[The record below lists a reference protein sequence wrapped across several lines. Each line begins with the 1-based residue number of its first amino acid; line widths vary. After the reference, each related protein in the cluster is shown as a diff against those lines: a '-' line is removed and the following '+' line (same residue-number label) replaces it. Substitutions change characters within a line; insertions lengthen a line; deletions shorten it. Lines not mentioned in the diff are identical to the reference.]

1 VSPWK
6 TSDATPPANRRCPVR
21 RFELQAPFGK
31 SFGSAPII
39 MHPAIARHHSFYIG
53 TYTRTTSLGIYGAR
67 IDSSSGALSSASPV
81 AALANPTWLT
91 LHPSRQL
98 FYANQELK
106 SADGKPVGAVAA
118 FSAAPPGDTCAPLN
132 VEATDAT
139 LCHTAVDHSG
149 KVLIAVSYSGGQ
161 VSTFPLAPDGRI
173 GARRSFVTHQGPLGP
188 QTNRQDKP
196 HPHSVTISPDN
207 RLACVTDLGLDRV
220 FCYDLNAATA
230 TIAPAAAPFLP
241 LPPGTGPRHAKFSAD
256 GRFLY
261 VIGELANTVTVFSYD
276 AGVGAFQT
284 VQSLPTLPA
293 DFAGEST
300 AAEIRIHP
308 NGRFLYGSNR
318 GHDSLVVYAIAPSTG
333 RLTWVETVNCGGVQP
348 RNFDLTPDG
357 AWLVCAHQGSDSI
370 VSFRVDSTS
379 GRLAL
384 LSGKITVAQ
393 PVCILFA

>member
-1 VSPWK
+1 
-6 TSDATPPANRRCPVR
+6 
-21 RFELQAPFGK
+21 
-31 SFGSAPII
+31 
-39 MHPAIARHHSFYIG
+39 MHPAIPPHHSFYIG

-67 IDSSSGALSSASPV
+67 IDSSSGALSPASHL

-91 LHPSRQL
+91 LHPGRQF

-106 SADGKPVGAVAA
+106 SADGKPVGLVAA
-118 FSAAPPGDTCAPLN
+118 FAAAPLGGNHTPLN
-132 VEATDAT
+132 VEPTDAT
-139 LCHTAVDHSG
+139 LCHTAVDHTG
-149 KVLIAVSYSGGQ
+149 RVLIAVSYSGGQ
-161 VSTFPLAPDGRI
+161 VSTFPLEPDGRLRP
-173 GARRSFVTHQGPLGP
+173 RRSFVTHQGPLGP

-196 HPHSVTISPDN
+196 HPHSVTISPNN

-220 FCYDLNAATA
+220 YCYDLNAATA
-230 TIAPAAAPFLP
+230 TITPAAAPFLP
-241 LPPGTGPRHAKFSAD
+241 LPPGTGPRHAKFSSD

-261 VIGELANTVTVFSYD
+261 VIGELANTVTVLAYD
-276 AGVGAFQT
+276 AVAGSFQI

-293 DFAGEST
+293 DFAAEST

-333 RLTWVETVNCGGVQP
+333 LLTWVETVNCGGVQP
-348 RNFDLTPDG
+348 RNFELTPDG
-357 AWLVCAHQGSDSI
+357 AWLVCAHQGSDSL

-384 LSGKITVAQ
+384 LPGKITVSQ